1 MSRNARSNIIGEF
14 LLACCLALAP
24 LVAASAEDATAI
36 KPASTTTT
44 AEAPTAPRRRWYD
57 PRRSIDCVRH
67 RIESFRRPEIVEQLM
82 AVSKGP
88 LSEMGPSAGW
98 FHGGQGRY
106 GWSWLA
112 DREDAD
118 GDGTIDREEFFGPA
132 EWFDRLDRDH
142 DGTIKAGDF
151 DWSND
156 SQFVRQ
162 SQQARQVFRRID
174 PESNGRISRAEW
186 EAFFETAAQGRDEI
200 TPEDLRAALNPPQ
213 PPGSPDEGPSIWTVL
228 KGMWTGELG
237 SIHEGPAVGG
247 LAPDFELP
255 TVDGR
260 DRLRLSE
267 LYRSKPVVLIFGS
280 FT

>member
-1 MSRNARSNIIGEF
+1 MRSTVRLNSGHIG

-24 LVAASAEDATAI
+24 FTGVSAEDAAATKTAR
-36 KPASTTTT
+36 TT
-44 AEAPTAPRRRWYD
+44 AVEESTPPRRRWYD
-57 PRRSIDCVRH
+57 PRRAINRI
-67 RIESFRRPEIVEQLM
+67 RNQIESFRRPEIVEQLM
-82 AVSKGP
+82 AISQGP

-106 GWSWLA
+106 GWNWLA

-118 GDGTIDREEFFGPA
+118 GDGTVDRDEFFGPA
-132 EWFDRLDRDH
+132 VWFDRLDRDH
-142 DGTIKAGDF
+142 DGAIKADDF
-151 DWSND
+151 DWSDD

-186 EAFFETAAQGRDEI
+186 EAFFEKAAQGRDEI
-200 TPEDLRAALNPPQ
+200 TPEDLRAALNPPRQ
-213 PPGSPDEGPSIWTVL
+213 PNSSDEGPSTWTVL
-228 KGMWTGELG
+228 KGLWTGELG

-247 LAPDFELP
+247 RAPDFELP
-255 TVDGR
+255 SVDGR
-260 DRLRLSE
+260 ERLRLSE
-267 LYRSKPVVLIFGS
+267 LYPNKPVVLIFGS